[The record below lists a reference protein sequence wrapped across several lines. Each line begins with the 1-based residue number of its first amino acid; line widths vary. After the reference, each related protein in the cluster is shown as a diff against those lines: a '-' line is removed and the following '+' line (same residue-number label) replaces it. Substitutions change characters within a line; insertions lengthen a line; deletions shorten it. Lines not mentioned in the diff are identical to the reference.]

1 MGDNHRVGGTTT
13 ARSTIISLLKNPAI
27 NSLILGVL
35 WRATGMPI
43 PVPLHNFLD
52 LLARAAA
59 PLALFC
65 LGTSLPAMSWEVI
78 REGVSGIVLKLAVMP
93 LVVAVLCYWDGY
105 TGLTLAVAVLTAG
118 LPTGANAF
126 LIARG
131 TTTYGES
138 SATTV
143 AMATLI
149 SIVTIPIILYWL
161 Q

>member
-1 MGDNHRVGGTTT
+1 
-13 ARSTIISLLKNPAI
+13 
-27 NSLILGVL
+27 
-35 WRATGMPI
+35 
-43 PVPLHNFLD
+43 
-52 LLARAAA
+52 
-59 PLALFC
+59 
-65 LGTSLPAMSWEVI
+65 
-78 REGVSGIVLKLAVMP
+78 
-93 LVVAVLCYWDGY
+93 
-105 TGLTLAVAVLTAG
+105 VLTAG

-149 SIVTIPIILYWL
+149 SVVTIPVILYWL